1 MSFIFNYYSDRS
13 LKARLGYRI
22 DGLLKSLLT
31 VASIVFF
38 VSGIVTILSGMS
50 FGWIIIIPAIPIAM
64 LIEWYK
70 GELKDIPMAK
80 DNNVD
85 SLISTD
91 VLGRLPKNPDQK
103 DIALIIG
110 RISSGNFLSVRFGI
124 TPNFLLNIA
133 NNQTSLDQFWSTSLE
148 IASLVNSNEITGS
161 IMAASLIKNFPNY
174 DGLLAQMKLSVEDL
188 IEGIKWYQHI
198 NDLVENLSKPKRTGG
213 IARDWSFG
221 YIPLLDRFGRNISEE
236 ISSGGLLNVRL
247 ETHQQIINQLVDTF
261 GNAGRQNAVIVGP
274 SGSGKTTIVYAFA
287 EKLLD
292 ASADLPDDLKFRQ
305 IFILDS
311 AALIAAARGRGE
323 LEDLIMRILGEAYK
337 AKNIIICLD
346 DAQLFFE
353 EGVGSVDISNVLQP
367 ILEAGNLRVILT
379 MDEQRLLQINQKN
392 PALINSLNRINI
404 MPATKQ
410 ETLLVLEDKVL
421 LVEQKRKVV
430 YTYQA
435 LLESYRLSE
444 RYIYDL
450 DMPGKAFKLLE
461 MSAAYNNNGIVTMN
475 SVHDAIEKTM
485 NIKVGATDNADE
497 RSKLLNLENLIH
509 QRMVDQVR
517 AVNVVCDALRRAR
530 AGVRNE
536 NRPIGTFLFL
546 GPTGVGKTELAK
558 ALAEVYFNGENNLVR
573 IDMNEYVTQ
582 EDVNRLIADGADN
595 PGSLTAQVM
604 KQPFSVVLLDEIEK
618 ANPDILTTL
627 LQLLDEGILRDIKN
641 REVSFRDCIVI
652 ATSNAGADRI
662 REYINRGYQLEQFE
676 QQFVNELIDSHQF
689 KPEFLNRFDEIVVF
703 RPLEKPELL
712 QVVDIIIAGI
722 NKTLA
727 PQKITVTVDD
737 DAKNVLVENGYDPR
751 LGARPLR
758 RVVQRAVENI
768 IAKQVLSGIANSG
781 SKIVIT
787 KDQVDNILENKTLLN
802 KK

>member
-1 MSFIFNYYSDRS
+1 MMFNFNYSSRRAQ
-13 LKARLGYRI
+13 KARMGYKI
-22 DGLLKSLLT
+22 SGIFYNIFI
-31 VASIVFF
+31 VASIVFMAA
-38 VSGIVTILSGMS
+38 GIMLVISNIM
-50 FGWIIIIPAIPIAM
+50 FGWLIMAIAVPTAM
-64 LIEWYK
+64 VVEWYD
-70 GELKDIPMAK
+70 GELKSIPIVK
-80 DNNVD
+80 DGSVD
-85 SLISTD
+85 GMLSTD
-91 VLGRLPKNPDQK
+91 ILGMLPKSPSQK
-103 DIALIIG
+103 DIALVIG
-110 RISSGNFLSVRFGI
+110 RVSDGNFLSLRFGI

-133 NNQTSLDQFWSTSLE
+133 NNQNSIDQLWITAME
-148 IASLVNSNEITGS
+148 IVKNVGCEEVTGS
-161 IMAASLIKNFPNY
+161 ILAVALIGNFPNY
-174 DGLLAQMKLSVEDL
+174 DGLLAQMKLDYDDL
-188 IEGIKWYQHI
+188 IDGIKWYLHI
-198 NDLVENLSKPKRTGG
+198 NKLIIKLDSPKRTGG

-221 YIPLLDRFGRNISEE
+221 YIPFLDRFGRNISEE

-247 ETHQQIINQLVDTF
+247 ETHQQIIDQLIDIF
-261 GNAGRQNAVIVGP
+261 GNAGKQNAAIIGP
-274 SGSGKTTIVYAFA
+274 SGSGKTTIIYAFA

-292 ASADLPDDLKFRQ
+292 ASADLSDDLKFRQ

-311 AALIAAARGRGE
+311 ASIIAAAHGRGE

-367 ILEAGNLRVILT
+367 ILDAGNLRIILT

-392 PALINSLNRINI
+392 PSLINSMNRINV
-404 MPATKQ
+404 AAANRQ
-410 ETLLVLEDKVL
+410 ETMLVLEDKVL
-421 LVEQKRKVV
+421 LLENRRKVV

-435 LLESYRLSE
+435 LLESYRLSS

-450 DMPGKAFKLLE
+450 EMPGKAFKLLE
-461 MSAAYNNNGIVTMN
+461 MSASYNFNGIVNMN
-475 SVHDAIEKTM
+475 SVHEAIEKTM
-485 NIKVGATDNADE
+485 NIKVGTADDADE
-497 RSKLLNLENLIH
+497 KNKLLNLENLIH

-558 ALAEVYFNGENNLVR
+558 ALAAVYFNGESNLVR
-573 IDMNEYVTQ
+573 IDMNEYVTKD
-582 EDVNRLIADGADN
+582 DVNRLIADGADN

-618 ANPDILTTL
+618 AHPDILTTL

-641 REVSFRDCIVI
+641 REVSFRDSIII

-662 REYINRGYQLEQFE
+662 REYIDRGYSLEQFE

-712 QVVDIIIAGI
+712 QVIDIIISGI

-727 PQKITVTVDD
+727 PQKITINVDN
-737 DAKNVLVENGYDPR
+737 DAKEVLVENGYDPR

-768 IAKQVLSGIANSG
+768 IAKQVLSGLASPG
-781 SKIVIT
+781 SVIT
-787 KDQVDNILENKTLLN
+787 ITKEQVSSILDNKTIENK
-802 KK
+802 K